1 MNDDNIKWQQ
11 LVRKT
16 DPNTS
21 KVAAKEEVGRINNAK
36 ERILELIVDVG
47 GISGMTDEE
56 LALQDGI
63 TTSKYRTARVF
74 LERKGLLQ
82 AVGVR
87 KSKHGKNQRVWY
99 VTPSGA
105 LAHTYYKEK
114 RNGYKTNR

>member
-1 MNDDNIKWQQ
+1 MNDDDIKWQQ
-11 LVRKT
+11 LVRKN

-21 KVAAKEEVGRINNAK
+21 KVAAQEEVGRVNNAK

-56 LALQDGI
+56 LSLHDGI

-82 AVGVR
+82 SVGVR
-87 KSKHGKNQRVWY
+87 KSKHGKNQRVWF
-99 VTPSGA
+99 VTPNGA
-105 LAHTYYKEK
+105 LAHINYKEK

>member
-1 MNDDNIKWQQ
+1 MNDDNIKWQH

-21 KVAAKEEVGRINNAK
+21 KVAAQEEVGRVNNAK
-36 ERILELIVDVG
+36 ERILELIVDIG

-56 LALQDGI
+56 LAFQDGI

-74 LERKGLLQ
+74 LERKGLVQ

-87 KSKHGKNQRVWY
+87 KSKHGKNQRVWF

-105 LAHTYYKEK
+105 LAHINYKEK
-114 RNGYKTNR
+114 RNGYRTK